1 MHSGHGGGGIN
12 ENSAR
17 LRNPRKFVFHPWTAV
32 AHFVPWLAQP
42 EAIGKAGEISLGF
55 SYLSDL
61 PLSPSPT
68 ANKCFR
74 LDDNDGRGILSSPTD
89 SIRPIIEDR
98 KKDIRRGEGYRES
111 KGKIFISR
119 SGSRRFAH

>member
-1 MHSGHGGGGIN
+1 MHSGDGGGGIN

-61 PLSPSPT
+61 PLPLSNGKQMFPMITMAEGFSPLRQIP
-68 ANKCFR
+68 
-74 LDDNDGRGILSSPTD
+74 
-89 SIRPIIEDR
+89 
-98 KKDIRRGEGYRES
+98 
-111 KGKIFISR
+111 
-119 SGSRRFAH
+119 SGQ